1 MTRVDI
7 IVPVYNEEDILEK
20 SINTLRE
27 FMMGNLRRAW
37 RIIIADNASKD
48 RTLAIA
54 RSISERYQNVSFI
67 HLDDKGRGRALRRA
81 WLESDADILTYMDVD
96 LATDLHAFLELVRA
110 IEEDG
115 YDIVIGSRLTTGAK
129 IKRSVKREFFS
140 RGYNLLI
147 KEMFRAKFRDAQ
159 CGFKALSRDA
169 ARVLLPLTRDN
180 GWFFDTE
187 LLLLAEELGYRIKE
201 VPVVW
206 TESPKT
212 TVNITRTVARNL
224 KGLLRLR
231 FLPPAEVRVKRKQRR
246 GIKSSRNIA

>member
-1 MTRVDI
+1 MTSIDI
-7 IVPVYNEEDILEK
+7 VIPVYNEEAVLER
-20 SINTLRE
+20 SICALRE
-27 FMMGNLRRAW
+27 FMADNFRSDW
-37 RIIIADNASKD
+37 RITIADNASTD

-54 RSISERYQNVSFI
+54 RSLSERYKDVGFI
-67 HLDDKGRGRALRRA
+67 HLEEKGRGRALRRA

-96 LATDLHAFLELVRA
+96 LSTGLDAFPQLIQA
-110 IEEDG
+110 IEDG
-115 YDIVIGSRLTTGAK
+115 YDIAIGSRLASGAA
-129 IKRSVKREFFS
+129 IKRSAKREFLS

-147 KEMFRAKFRDAQ
+147 RMMFRVKFHDAQ

-187 LLLLAEELGYRIKE
+187 LLLLAGEMDYKIKE

-206 TESPKT
+206 VEDPGT
-212 TVNITRTVARNL
+212 TVHIIRTVAGDL

-231 FLPPAEVRVKRKQRR
+231 FLPPGDVKAARKRR
-246 GIKSSRNIA
+246 DSLRT